1 MDKIFIIF
9 LLTYIVIA
17 LGQPPLFRIDRAGAA
32 IIGASLMILTG
43 SISEW
48 DAFTA
53 IDYKTLI
60 ILFGMMI
67 VVANLRLSGFFNIV
81 MGFIIKKIN
90 HPKTFLKWLIVISGI
105 LSAFFVNDTVCL
117 MFTPFLLSICRNLN
131 LNPKPFLIALCMSS
145 NIGSVATLTGNP
157 QNIIIGNAG
166 NLSYS
171 TFFIKMFPV
180 SIAGFLILYI
190 TIFLFYKED
199 FKKDISVKTSFK
211 IRYNRALT
219 LKTLIVTSFVI
230 LFFMIGF
237 PMELVALGAG
247 CFLLI
252 TRRIKPEKVY
262 ALIDFRLLVF
272 FTGLFIVIK
281 SLELSPFA
289 TNILEKVGSL
299 SISNL
304 WFLTIISGILSNIVS
319 NVPAVL
325 IIKSFLSRG
334 DEIHWLILALSSTF
348 AGNLTI
354 LGSIANIIVV
364 EGASHRVKISFWEYT
379 KVGFF
384 VTFLTIFLGTFILL
398 FENKLFSF

>member
-9 LLTYIVIA
+9 LSTYIVIA

-43 SISEW
+43 SISEL
-48 DAFTA
+48 DAFMA
-53 IDYKTLI
+53 IDYKTII

-81 MGFIIKKIN
+81 MGFIIKKIKN
-90 HPKTFLKWLIVISGI
+90 PKTFLKWLIFLSGI

-117 MFTPFLLSICRNLN
+117 MFTPFLLSLCENLK

-157 QNIIIGNAG
+157 QNIIIGSAG
-166 NLSYS
+166 RLSYS
-171 TFFIKMFPV
+171 SFFLKMLPVSFLGLVILYAILLYFYRRDLTHEISVETFFKV
-180 SIAGFLILYI
+180 
-190 TIFLFYKED
+190 
-199 FKKDISVKTSFK
+199 
-211 IRYNRALT
+211 RYNRALT
-219 LKTLIVTSFVI
+219 IKTLVVTSFVI
-230 LFFMIGF
+230 MFFMIGL

-252 TRRIKPEKVY
+252 TRRIKPEKIY

-272 FTGLFIVIK
+272 FIGLFIIIK
-281 SLELSPFA
+281 TLDFSALSKDLLE
-289 TNILEKVGSL
+289 NVGRK

-304 WFLTIISGILSNIVS
+304 WFFTILSVILSNIVS

-325 IIKSFLSRG
+325 IIKSFLNNGS
-334 DEIHWLILALSSTF
+334 EMHWLILAMSSTL

-354 LGSIANIIVV
+354 LGSIANIIVI
-364 EGASHRVKISFWEYT
+364 EGASNRVKITFWEYS
-379 KVGFF
+379 KIGFF
-384 VTFLTIFLGTFILL
+384 VTFLSVFLGTIVIL
-398 FENKLFSF
+398 FEKRFF

>member
-9 LLTYIVIA
+9 LSTYIVIA

-43 SISEW
+43 SISEL
-48 DAFTA
+48 DAFMA
-53 IDYKTLI
+53 IDYKTII

-81 MGFIIKKIN
+81 MGFIIKKIKN
-90 HPKTFLKWLIVISGI
+90 PKTFLKWLIFLSGI

-117 MFTPFLLSICRNLN
+117 MFTPFLLSLCENLK

-157 QNIIIGNAG
+157 QNIIIGSAG
-166 NLSYS
+166 RLSYS
-171 TFFIKMFPV
+171 SFFLKMLPVSFLGFVILYAILLYFYGRDLTQEISVETFFKV
-180 SIAGFLILYI
+180 
-190 TIFLFYKED
+190 
-199 FKKDISVKTSFK
+199 
-211 IRYNRALT
+211 RYNRALT
-219 LKTLIVTSFVI
+219 IKTLVVTSFVI
-230 LFFMIGF
+230 LFFMIGL
-237 PMELVALGAG
+237 PMELVALGSG

-252 TRRIKPEKVY
+252 TRRIKPEKIY

-272 FTGLFIVIK
+272 FIGLFIIIK
-281 SLELSPFA
+281 TLEFSPLSKNLLE
-289 TNILEKVGSL
+289 NIGRK

-304 WFLTIISGILSNIVS
+304 WFFTILSVILSNIVS

-325 IIKSFLSRG
+325 IIKSFLNNGS
-334 DEIHWLILALSSTF
+334 EIHWLILAMSSTL

-354 LGSIANIIVV
+354 LGSIANIIVI
-364 EGASHRVKISFWEYT
+364 EGASNRVKITFWEYS
-379 KVGFF
+379 KIGFF
-384 VTFLTIFLGTFILL
+384 VTFLSVFLGTIVIL
-398 FENKLFSF
+398 FEKRFF

>member
-9 LLTYIVIA
+9 LLTYTIIA

-32 IIGASLMILTG
+32 IIGAGLMILTG
-43 SISEW
+43 SISEL
-48 DAFTA
+48 DAFMA

-81 MGFIIKKIN
+81 MGFIIKKIKD
-90 HPKTFLKWLIVISGI
+90 PKTFLKWLIVISGI

-117 MFTPFLLSICRNLN
+117 MFTPFLLSLCENLK

-166 NLSYS
+166 KLSYS
-171 TFFIKMFPV
+171 AFFLKMLPV
-180 SIAGFLILYI
+180 SIVGFFILYVI
-190 TIFLFYKED
+190 LIIFYKED
-199 FKKDISVKTSFK
+199 LKKHVNFEKSFK
-211 IRYNRALT
+211 VRYNKALT
-219 LKTLIVTSFVI
+219 LKTLIVTTFVI
-230 LFFMIGF
+230 LFFMIGL

-272 FTGLFIVIK
+272 FIGLFIIIK
-281 SLELSPFA
+281 SLEFSYLSK
-289 TNILEKVGSL
+289 NILEFIGSL

-304 WFLTIISGILSNIVS
+304 WFLTVLSSVLSNIVS

-325 IIKSFLSRG
+325 MIKSFLNNG
-334 DEIHWLILALSSTF
+334 QEIHWLVLAMSSTL

-354 LGSIANIIVV
+354 LGSIANIIVI
-364 EGASHRVKISFWEYT
+364 EGASNKIKISFWEYS
-379 KVGFF
+379 KIGFF
-384 VTFLTIFLGTFILL
+384 VTFFSIFLGMLVILL
-398 FENKLFSF
+398 ESKFF

>member
-9 LLTYIVIA
+9 LSTYIVIA

-43 SISEW
+43 SISEL
-48 DAFTA
+48 DAFMA
-53 IDYKTLI
+53 IDYKTII

-81 MGFIIKKIN
+81 MGFIIKKIKN
-90 HPKTFLKWLIVISGI
+90 PKTFLKWLIFLSGI

-117 MFTPFLLSICRNLN
+117 MFTPFLLSLCENLK

-157 QNIIIGNAG
+157 QNIIIGSAG
-166 NLSYS
+166 KLSYS
-171 TFFIKMFPV
+171 SFFLKMLPVSFLGFVILYAILLYFYRRDLKQEISVETFFKV
-180 SIAGFLILYI
+180 
-190 TIFLFYKED
+190 
-199 FKKDISVKTSFK
+199 
-211 IRYNRALT
+211 RYNRALT
-219 LKTLIVTSFVI
+219 IKTLVVTSFVI
-230 LFFMIGF
+230 LFFMIGL
-237 PMELVALGAG
+237 PMELVALGSG

-252 TRRIKPEKVY
+252 TRRIKPEKIY

-272 FTGLFIVIK
+272 FIGLFIIIK
-281 SLELSPFA
+281 TLEFSPLSKDL
-289 TNILEKVGSL
+289 LENVGRK

-304 WFLTIISGILSNIVS
+304 WFFTILSVILSNIVS

-325 IIKSFLSRG
+325 IIKSFLNNGS
-334 DEIHWLILALSSTF
+334 EIHWLILAMSSTL

-354 LGSIANIIVV
+354 LGSIANIIVI
-364 EGASHRVKISFWEYT
+364 EGASNRVKITFWEYS
-379 KVGFF
+379 KIGFF
-384 VTFLTIFLGTFILL
+384 VTFLSVFLGTIVIL
-398 FENKLFSF
+398 FEKRFF

>member
-9 LLTYIVIA
+9 LSTYIVIA

-43 SISEW
+43 SISEL
-48 DAFTA
+48 DAFMA
-53 IDYKTLI
+53 IDYKTII

-81 MGFIIKKIN
+81 MGFIIKKIKN
-90 HPKTFLKWLIVISGI
+90 PKTFLKWLIFLSGI

-117 MFTPFLLSICRNLN
+117 MFTPFLLSLCENLK

-157 QNIIIGNAG
+157 QNIIIGSAG
-166 NLSYS
+166 RLSYS
-171 TFFIKMFPV
+171 SFFLKMLPVSFLGFVILYAILLYFYGRDLTQEISVETFFKV
-180 SIAGFLILYI
+180 
-190 TIFLFYKED
+190 
-199 FKKDISVKTSFK
+199 
-211 IRYNRALT
+211 RYNRALT
-219 LKTLIVTSFVI
+219 IKTLVVTSFVI
-230 LFFMIGF
+230 LFFMIGL

-247 CFLLI
+247 CFLLV

-272 FTGLFIVIK
+272 FIGLFIIIK
-281 SLELSPFA
+281 SLEFSYLSK
-289 TNILEKVGSL
+289 NILESVGSL

-304 WFLTIISGILSNIVS
+304 WFLTVFSSVLSNIVS

-325 IIKSFLSRG
+325 IIKSFLNNGS
-334 DEIHWLILALSSTF
+334 EIHWLILAMSSTL

-354 LGSIANIIVV
+354 LGSIANIIVI
-364 EGASHRVKISFWEYT
+364 EGASNRVKITFWEYS
-379 KVGFF
+379 KIGFF
-384 VTFLTIFLGTFILL
+384 VTFLSVFLGTIVIL
-398 FENKLFSF
+398 FEKRFF

>member
-1 MDKIFIIF
+1 MDKVFIIF
-9 LLTYIVIA
+9 LSTYIVIA

-43 SISEW
+43 SISEL
-48 DAFTA
+48 DAFMA
-53 IDYKTLI
+53 IDYKTII

-81 MGFIIKKIN
+81 MGFIIKKIKN
-90 HPKTFLKWLIVISGI
+90 PKTFLKWLIFLSGI

-117 MFTPFLLSICRNLN
+117 MFTPFLLSLCENLK

-157 QNIIIGNAG
+157 QNIIIGSAG
-166 NLSYS
+166 RLSYS
-171 TFFIKMFPV
+171 SFFLKMLPVSFLGFVILYAILLYFYGRDLTQEISVETFFKV
-180 SIAGFLILYI
+180 
-190 TIFLFYKED
+190 
-199 FKKDISVKTSFK
+199 
-211 IRYNRALT
+211 RYNRALT
-219 LKTLIVTSFVI
+219 IKTLVVTSFVI
-230 LFFMIGF
+230 LFFMIGL

-247 CFLLI
+247 CFLLV

-272 FTGLFIVIK
+272 FIGLFIIIK
-281 SLELSPFA
+281 SLEFSYLSK
-289 TNILEKVGSL
+289 NILESVGSL

-304 WFLTIISGILSNIVS
+304 WFLTVFSSVLSNIVS

-325 IIKSFLSRG
+325 IIKSFLNNGS
-334 DEIHWLILALSSTF
+334 EIHWLILAMSSTL

-354 LGSIANIIVV
+354 LGSIANIIVI
-364 EGASHRVKISFWEYT
+364 EGASNRVKITFWEYS
-379 KVGFF
+379 KIGFF
-384 VTFLTIFLGTFILL
+384 VTFLSVFLGTIVIL
-398 FENKLFSF
+398 FEKRFF